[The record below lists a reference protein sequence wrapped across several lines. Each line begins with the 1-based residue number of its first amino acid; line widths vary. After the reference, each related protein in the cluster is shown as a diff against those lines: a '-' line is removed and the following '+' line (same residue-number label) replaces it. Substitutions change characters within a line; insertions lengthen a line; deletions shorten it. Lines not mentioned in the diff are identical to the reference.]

1 MLRCLQILAK
11 VLTDIFRQV
20 YTDVRVTPVS
30 CFCFL
35 KRIFSSLRHVRS
47 LQTTSASV
55 STRARPHASVPSQ
68 WLTAVLIVNVTWR
81 HVSIAKRVR
90 TKIFLIIILFNLSIL
105 FLKSGCSCSNGPCRD
120 SSCPCFQFAFRCS
133 SNCQCASCLN
143 AQATADIS
151 LFVVRESR
159 IEGAGA
165 GVFLSHSSALPSD
178 FLITGTFVSMNCF
191 KISYVFF
198 QNTTV
203 IG

>member
-1 MLRCLQILAK
+1 MFPEAHFFEPA
-11 VLTDIFRQV
+11 TRQV
-20 YTDVRVTPVS
+20 IVDHKCKCVDTCKAS
-30 CFCFL
+30 CECAKSMAYCGPDCKCDL
-35 KRIFSSLRHVRS
+35 EACQYR
-47 LQTTSASV
+47 QTGS
-55 STRARPHASVPSQ
+55 
-68 WLTAVLIVNVTWR
+68 N
-81 HVSIAKRVR
+81 KN
-90 TKIFLIIILFNLSIL
+90 FLIIILFNLSIL
-105 FLKSGCSCSNGPCRD
+105 CFKSGCSCSNGSCRD

-198 QNTTV
+198 
-203 IG
+203 